1 MPQGKLKGPRLFADV
16 PMTRKNGSQ
25 MSYKEAVNSPDL
37 SSIMSGKSNAQVFG
51 EQAQDD
57 VRRKNAKYKS
67 DPVARKQAIAR
78 AAAASKAN
86 APKAKGQSKT
96 AALQRE
102 MARGTEKARER
113 NDLEKLPYDS
123 DRRHL
128 QWEMGDATIAA
139 QDRSARERE
148 KSPASIQIGMAASTR
163 KTQAASAAAKKS
175 APAPS
180 MRKLLKIK

>member
-1 MPQGKLKGPRLFADV
+1 MPQEKLKGPRLFADV
-16 PMTRKNGSQ
+16 PMTRKDGSQ
-25 MSYKEAVNSPDL
+25 MSYREAVNSPDL
-37 SSIMSGKSNAQVFG
+37 SSIMSGKSNAQLFG
-51 EQAQDD
+51 EQARDD

-67 DPVARKQAIAR
+67 DPAARKQAIAR

-113 NDLEKLPYDS
+113 NELEKMPYDP

-128 QWEMGDATIAA
+128 QWEMADGTYFA
-139 QDRSARERE
+139 QQESAKQRE

-163 KTQAASAAAKKS
+163 KTQAASAAARKS
-175 APAPS
+175 APIAP

>member
-1 MPQGKLKGPRLFADV
+1 MPQEKLKGPRLFADV
-16 PMTRKNGSQ
+16 PMTRKNGKQ
-25 MSYKEAVNSPDL
+25 MSYKEAVNSPSL
-37 SSIMSGKSNAQVFG
+37 SSIMSGKSNAQIFG

-102 MARGTEKARER
+102 MAGGTEKARDY
-113 NDLEKLPYDS
+113 NDIEKMGYDPDKRS
-123 DRRHL
+123 L
-128 QWEMGDATIAA
+128 QWEMDDAKVAA
-139 QDRSARERE
+139 EDRSAKRLA
-148 KSPASIQIGMAASTR
+148 KSPATIQKGMAESTR

-175 APAPS
+175 TPVSP